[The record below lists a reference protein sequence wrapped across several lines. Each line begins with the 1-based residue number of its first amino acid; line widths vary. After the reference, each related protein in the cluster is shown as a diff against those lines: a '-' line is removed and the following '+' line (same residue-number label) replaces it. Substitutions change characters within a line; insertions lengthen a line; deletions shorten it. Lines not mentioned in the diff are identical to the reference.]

1 MRGEVNGVSLFFDTE
16 GSKLVQ
22 RGKVHDWRCYLCRFV
37 HLYYKWPTSVASVI
51 SMLPT

>member
-22 RGKVHDWRCYLCRFV
+22 RGKVPDEPGAPPDCLARG
-37 HLYYKWPTSVASVI
+37 
-51 SMLPT
+51 